1 MGRKYIIELED
12 DPFKQYTDVDEPLYR
27 VKGFRSLVF
36 DEVGVSKLEPY
47 IDRDIERIKKEAYDD
62 GYKAAERKCVEQL
75 VQINKAQ
82 KADMEANKEQAYQRG
97 LSDAWKTA
105 KEIIGM
111 SWELKKFIFGD
122 YHLLSNIFADFD
134 PLEAM
139 MKLKVTENGKNPI
152 RFGDE
157 VTFSDGKKA
166 FFVVEDDEHNT
177 GGFVF
182 TDGTFV
188 ERDIKDVRGK
198 TGDSL
203 LSHLDTIINILC
215 EGKI

>member
-1 MGRKYIIELED
+1 MGKKYIIEIED
-12 DPFKQYTDVDEPLYR
+12 DRNIIRNCGKTMLAVSIAIGKTAGSINTGIELTPYTAPD
-27 VKGFRSLVF
+27 
-36 DEVGVSKLEPY
+36 LEQV
-47 IDRDIERIKKEAYDD
+47 RKEAHDKCMD
-62 GYKAAERKCVEQL
+62 EAEMLAYKLYSPKIDE
-75 VQINKAQ
+75 
-82 KADMEANKEQAYQRG
+82 AYQKG
-97 LSDAWKTA
+97 LSDAWETA
-105 KEIIGM
+105 KKIIGM

-122 YHLLSNIFADFD
+122 YHLLSNIFADFG
-134 PLEAM
+134 PSEAM

-157 VTFSDGKKA
+157 VTFNDGEKA
-166 FFVVEDDEHNT
+166 FFVVEDDEHKT
-177 GGFVF
+177 GGFVS

-188 ERDIKDVRGK
+188 ERDMKDVRGK